1 MAPTPTVADR
11 DARALDEPANPVL
24 VQLDGVWRTME
35 GTEPIHAVANVTLRI
50 ERGEWW
56 SITGA
61 SGSGKSTLLNL
72 IGCLD
77 RPTQG
82 EYRFDGTDVAS
93 LSDAQRAGLR
103 ARHLGFVFQ
112 AFHLLSTRTAT
123 ENVMV
128 ADLYRRGPR
137 SDRRERAREALV
149 RVGLGSRLDA
159 SVTRLSGGERQRVA
173 IARALLGRPDLLLCD
188 EPTGNL
194 DSTTTGEVLDLLEEL
209 HADGQTLLVVTH
221 EADVARR
228 GGTTAA
234 MSDGALTVVRAGP
247 EPAATTGPGRT
258 P

>member
-1 MAPTPTVADR
+1 MAESASP
-11 DARALDEPANPVL
+11 ALVELA
-24 VQLDGVWRTME
+24 GVWATMGGE
-35 GTEPIHAVANVTLRI
+35 EPIHAVADVSLRI

-82 EYRFDGTDVAS
+82 SYRFDGVDVAS
-93 LSDAQRAGLR
+93 LSDARRAGLR
-103 ARHLGFVFQ
+103 AYRLGFVFQ
-112 AFHLLSTRTAT
+112 SFHLLSTRTAT

-137 SDRRERAREALV
+137 RDRRARAHEALV
-149 RVGLGSRLDA
+149 RVGLGARLDS

-173 IARALLGRPDLLLCD
+173 IARALLGRPELLLCD

-194 DSTTTGEVLDLLEEL
+194 DSSTTAEVMDLLEEL
-209 HADGQTLLVVTH
+209 HADGQTLLVVSH

-228 GGTTAA
+228 SDTVAV
-234 MSDGALTVVRAGP
+234 MRDGALRV
-247 EPAATTGPGRT
+247 PAAEVAG
-258 P
+258 

>member
-1 MAPTPTVADR
+1 MAEGAST
-11 DARALDEPANPVL
+11 ALVE
-24 VQLDGVWRTME
+24 LDGVWRTMAGE
-35 GTEPIHAVANVTLRI
+35 EPIHAVADVSLRI

-82 EYRFDGTDVAS
+82 SYRFDGVDVAS
-93 LSDAQRAGLR
+93 LSDARRAGLR
-103 ARHLGFVFQ
+103 AYRLGFVFQ
-112 AFHLLSTRTAT
+112 SFHLLSTRTAT

-128 ADLYRRGPR
+128 ADLYRRGR
-137 SDRRERAREALV
+137 RRDRRARAREALD
-149 RVGLGSRLDA
+149 RVGLGARLDA
-159 SVTRLSGGERQRVA
+159 SVTKLSGGERQRVA
-173 IARALLGRPDLLLCD
+173 IARALLGRPELLLCD

-194 DSTTTGEVLDLLEEL
+194 DSATTAGVMDLLEEL

-228 GGTTAA
+228 SGTIAV
-234 MSDGALTVVRAGP
+234 MRDGALSVSDP
-247 EPAATTGPGRT
+247 EVSKSEVAP
-258 P
+258 

>member
-1 MAPTPTVADR
+1 MAGDEPINAVAD
-11 DARALDEPANPVL
+11 VS
-24 VQLDGVWRTME
+24 
-35 GTEPIHAVANVTLRI
+35 LRI

-82 EYRFDGTDVAS
+82 SYRFDGVDVAS
-93 LSDAQRAGLR
+93 LSDARRAGLR
-103 ARHLGFVFQ
+103 AYRLGFVFQ
-112 AFHLLSTRTAT
+112 SFHLLSTRTAT

-128 ADLYRRGPR
+128 ADLYRRGR
-137 SDRRERAREALV
+137 RRDRRARAREALD
-149 RVGLGSRLDA
+149 RVGLGARLDA
-159 SVTRLSGGERQRVA
+159 SVTKLSGGERQRVA
-173 IARALLGRPDLLLCD
+173 IARALLGRPELLLCD

-194 DSTTTGEVLDLLEEL
+194 DSATTAGVMDLLEEL

-228 GGTTAA
+228 SGTLAV
-234 MSDGALTVVRAGP
+234 MRDGALSVDDHEVAKSEVAP
-247 EPAATTGPGRT
+247 
-258 P
+258 